1 MTLRR
6 DGKLE
11 TWDVGKDIKTAF
23 TTLDQQ
29 GSNMLY
35 NYLGAPARTLRAG
48 AILIPDFAVP
58 NFFRDTMQASFLNK
72 VGFVPIQD
80 SVIGAF
86 NIITKGNRKKTME
99 MYKKYVKSG
108 GMQST
113 LLAVDKPNI
122 FDGKVYDILSKGPV
136 RNSNRGMLAPFRALT
151 QLSEE
156 MTRFRIFEKTYKKAI
171 EKGLTEKQAIERGG
185 FEARNLLDYAKRG
198 TLGNNINRL
207 VPFWNA
213 RVQGL
218 TRLYE
223 AFRDNPARTTAMI
236 GAYVAIPTIGFYM
249 LNYDDEDYRDEP
261 EWLKQ
266 NYYYYKI
273 GDKANRFPKPFE
285 VGTLV
290 SSIIEKTLD
299 WVRTNEPQEW
309 SKFAKQF
316 FINNAKGFYPIPT
329 AIRPFIENFANYSFF
344 RDAPVTPKSLDK
356 NLSNK
361 FYYTEYTSETIKLF
375 SEIVNGIVGDDS
387 FLAIKPIHAENV
399 FRSWTG
405 GLGRYALDILDYA
418 LIKAKIIDDP
428 IKPTDTL
435 SKIPIIRAFDIR
447 DVPGYSSA
455 SLTRFFEELKP
466 VEKAFNDIDLLKK
479 TGQMEELE
487 KVLKTAPYDKKF
499 MLTYKK
505 SIKEIDKT
513 IRQIYNTKEL
523 ADGTKLTSD
532 QKREMIDK
540 QYMLMINFAKQALN
554 SLDKLK
560 DK

>member
-1 MTLRR
+1 
-6 DGKLE
+6 
-11 TWDVGKDIKTAF
+11 
-23 TTLDQQ
+23 
-29 GSNMLY
+29 MLY

-86 NIITKGNRKKTME
+86 NIITKGNNKKTMA

-122 FDGKVYDILSKGPV
+122 FDGKVYDILAKGPV
-136 RNSNRGMLAPFRALT
+136 RNSNRGPLAPFRALT

-156 MTRFRIFEKTYKKAI
+156 MTRFRIFEKTYKAAI
-171 EKGLTEKQAIERGG
+171 EKGLTEKQALERGG

-198 TLGNNINRL
+198 SLGTNINRL

-218 TRLYE
+218 TRLAE
-223 AFRDNPARTTAMI
+223 AFRDAPGRTTAMI
-236 GAYVAIPTIGFYM
+236 GAYVVIPTIGFYM

-266 NYYYYKI
+266 NYYYFKLF
-273 GDKANRFPKPFE
+273 GKPTRFPKPFE

-290 SSIIEKTLD
+290 SSVVEKTLD

-309 SKFAKQF
+309 SRFAKQF
-316 FINNAKGFYPIPT
+316 LINNAKGFYPIPT
-329 AIRPFIENFANYSFF
+329 AVRPLIENFANYSFF
-344 RDAPVTPKSLDK
+344 RDAPVVPKSLDK

-375 SEIVNGIVGDDS
+375 SEIVNGIVGNDS
-387 FLAIKPIHAENV
+387 FLATKPIHAENV

-418 LIKAKIIDDP
+418 LIKSKIIDDP

-435 SKIPIIRAFDIR
+435 SKIPIIRAFDVR
-447 DVPGYSSA
+447 DVPGYSSTA
-455 SLTRFFEELKP
+455 LTRFFEELEP
-466 VEKAFNDIDLLKK
+466 VERIFNDIDLLKK
-479 TGQMEELE
+479 TGQIEELE
-487 KVLKTAPYDKKF
+487 KVLKTAPYNKKF

-505 SIKEIDKT
+505 SIKELDKS

-532 QKREMIDK
+532 EKRELIDN
-540 QYMLMINFAKQALN
+540 QYRLMINFAKQALN

-560 DK
+560 EK